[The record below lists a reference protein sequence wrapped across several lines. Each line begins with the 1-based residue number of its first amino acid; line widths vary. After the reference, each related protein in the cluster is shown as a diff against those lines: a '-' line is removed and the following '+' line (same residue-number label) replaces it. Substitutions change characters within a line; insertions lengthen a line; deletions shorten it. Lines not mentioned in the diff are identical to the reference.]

1 MKKKDLVSIILAFGI
16 GVSAHLLYDYIK
28 INYSISQ
35 AYESDKSNKL
45 FGENKIYLSN

>member
-16 GVSAHLLYDYIK
+16 GFSVHLLYDYIK
-28 INYSISQ
+28 INNYYQ
-35 AYESDKSNKL
+35 TYESDNSNKS